1 MIKLDQKAEILMQYF
16 KEGKSQRKIAK
27 EMGISRTTIKKYID
41 GYELKLKEI
50 KESSTTNIN
59 NNKNNNE
66 VKNNDTMKLIEEM
79 VSMPKY
85 DTSNR
90 KRVKLTDEIIEK
102 INELIDENE
111 KNKSMGRHKQLMKK
125 IDMHEKVIEAGFDI
139 SYTTIC
145 NYIRENFEKKEA
157 FIRQEYTLGET
168 LEFDWGEVKLTIA
181 GKPVILQMGLLTTAC
196 SSHHFSRLYH
206 NQKMENFLDI
216 HVQAFNSMG
225 GIHREV
231 VYDNLKQAV
240 RKFVGR
246 NEKEATEDLIKISLY
261 YGFKYRFC
269 NVASGNEKGHVERG
283 VEFVR
288 RKAFSS
294 KTNFNSLEEV
304 NEHLHKV
311 LLKLNSRK
319 RNWLQNQSP
328 LEILNQ
334 EMPYLI
340 PLKPPYDASRRV
352 EARVNKYSVINIDQN
367 KYSVP
372 DYLVGK
378 FVDVKIYP
386 DIIEIYYKNSKIA
399 KHKRSYLT
407 HYWNVDINH
416 FIHTLKKKPGALHSS
431 VGRQQLSPEL
441 QEIYQEYYI
450 NNPRGFIELLE
461 LIKEKDLQ
469 CVIDAI
475 NKLKGVRKGLV
486 TNDNIKNIIF
496 KLPGGNI
503 PPKTYDISIQNA
515 SIKQIAILNEMFSLN
530 EVGGYKN

>member
-1 MIKLDQKAEILMQYF
+1 MKYF
-16 KEGKSQRKIAK
+16 REGISQRKIAK
-27 EMGISRTTIKKYID
+27 EMKVSRTTIKKYID
-41 GYELKLKEI
+41 DYVLKLNEI
-50 KESSTTNIN
+50 ESSTAASDMGD
-59 NNKNNNE
+59 KE
-66 VKNNDTMKLIEEM
+66 TMKLIEEL
-79 VSMPKY
+79 VSVPKY
-85 DTSNR
+85 DASRR
-90 KRVKLTDEIIEK
+90 KRIKLTDKIIER
-102 INELIDENE
+102 INELIKINE

-125 IDMHEKVIEAGFDI
+125 TDMHEKLIEEGFDI
-139 SYTTIC
+139 SYTTVC
-145 NYIRENFEKKEA
+145 NYIRENFEKREV

-181 GKPVILQMGLLTTAC
+181 GKLVVLQMGLMTTAC
-196 SSHHFSRLYH
+196 GSHHFSKLYH

-216 HVQAFNSMG
+216 HVQSFNKMG
-225 GIHREV
+225 GVHREL

-288 RKAFSS
+288 RKAFSF
-294 KTNFNSLEEV
+294 KTDFNTLEEA
-304 NEHLHKV
+304 NEYLEKE

-328 LEILNQ
+328 LEILKQ
-334 EMPYLI
+334 EIPYMI
-340 PLKPPYDASRRV
+340 PLKPSYDTSRRT

-378 FVDVKIYP
+378 FVKVKIYP
-386 DIIEIYYKNSKIA
+386 DIVRIYYKGNEIA
-399 KHKRSYLT
+399 KHKRSYQS
-407 HYWNVDINH
+407 HYWSVDINH

-431 VGRQQLSPEL
+431 VGRHQLSPEL
-441 QEIYQEYYI
+441 QKIYQQYYI
-450 NNPRGFIELLE
+450 NKPKDFIELLE

-469 CVIDAI
+469 SIIDAI
-475 NKLKGVRKGLV
+475 NKLKEIRKGLV

-496 KLPGGNI
+496 KLPTDNTT
-503 PPKTYDISIQNA
+503 PKVYDVSIHNA
-515 SIKQIAILNEMFSLN
+515 SMKQIALLNEMFNLKHT
-530 EVGGYKN
+530 GGYKN